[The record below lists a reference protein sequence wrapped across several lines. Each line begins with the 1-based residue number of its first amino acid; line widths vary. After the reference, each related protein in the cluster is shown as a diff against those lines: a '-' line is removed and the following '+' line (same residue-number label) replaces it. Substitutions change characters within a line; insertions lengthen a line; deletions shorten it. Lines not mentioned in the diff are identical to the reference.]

1 LLSPM
6 PAEVVTSATAIRKE
20 NARAFAFVEELAQG
34 LSRREIELPSFP
46 EVAIRVRRVLSD
58 DNVSSKD
65 VVRVVGTEPTLAARI
80 MQMANSAALGHI
92 GRPISDLRT
101 AITRIGFN
109 LVRSAA
115 ISFAMSQ
122 LRKTEKFKPL
132 GPELQAHWERSS
144 LVASC
149 CHQVARRITRVNSD
163 MALLAGLLHG
173 VGRLYILTRALRHRE
188 LFADQ
193 AAYQEIEANWH
204 LSITR
209 ALLESWAIPEEI
221 IQAIE
226 QHEDLARE
234 HEGMPDLTDVLAV
247 GARLASHHKDPA
259 AFEASIVGLAAAER
273 MGLDSNTVQML
284 CTECSEEALAMR
296 ETLGL

>member
-1 LLSPM
+1 M
-6 PAEVVTSATAIRKE
+6 TSQPVASASAIRQE
-20 NARAFAFVEELAQG
+20 NARAFAFIEELAQG
-34 LSRREIELPSFP
+34 LSRRDIELPSFP

-65 VVRVVGTEPTLAARI
+65 VVRVVGSEPALAARI
-80 MQMANSAALGHI
+80 MQMSNSAALGHI

-122 LRKTEKFKPL
+122 LRQTEKFKPL

-144 LVASC
+144 MVASC
-149 CHQVARRITRVNSD
+149 CHLVARRISRVNSD

-173 VGRLYILTRALRHRE
+173 VGRLYILTRALKHRD

-193 AAYQEIEANWH
+193 ATYREIEANWH

-209 ALLESWAIPEEI
+209 SLLETWAIPEEI
-221 IQAIE
+221 ITAIE
-226 QHEDLARE
+226 QHEDPDRE
-234 HEGMPDLTDVLAV
+234 NEGMPDLTDVLAI
-247 GARLASHHKDPA
+247 GSRLATHHKDLA
-259 AFEASIVGLAAAER
+259 AFEASIAGLPSAER
-273 MGLDSNTVQML
+273 MGLDSNTIQML
-284 CTECSEEALAMR
+284 CTECGEESLAMR

>member
-1 LLSPM
+1 M
-6 PAEVVTSATAIRKE
+6 PADPSLSSTAIRRE
-20 NARAFAFVEELAQG
+20 NARAFEFVQELAQG
-34 LSRREIELPSFP
+34 LSRRDIELPSFP

-65 VVRVVGTEPTLAARI
+65 VVRVVGTEPALAARI

-92 GRPISDLRT
+92 GRPIADLRT

-122 LRKTEKFKPL
+122 LRKTDKFKPL
-132 GPELQAHWERSS
+132 GPELQSHWERSS
-144 LVASC
+144 MVASC
-149 CHQVARRITRVNSD
+149 CHLVARRITRVNSD

-173 VGRLYILTRALRHRE
+173 VGRLYILTRALKHRE

-193 AAYQEIEANWH
+193 QAYQEIEANWH
-204 LSITR
+204 LSIAR
-209 ALLESWAIPEEI
+209 SLLESWAIPDEI

-226 QHEDLARE
+226 QHEDPNRE
-234 HEGMPDLTDVLAV
+234 YHGLPDLTDVLAV
-247 GARLASHHKDPA
+247 GSLLATHYKDPS
-259 AFEASIVGLAAAER
+259 AFELSLSGLPAAER
-273 MGLDSNTVQML
+273 MGLDAITAQML
-284 CTECSEEALAMR
+284 CGECTEETLAMR